1 MSKKF
6 YRTQDAPIAGVC
18 GGLGEHFNV
27 DPLLFRI
34 LFVVLSGVVCTVLIY
49 ILIWLFTE
57 RE

>member
-27 DPLLFRI
+27 DPLLIRI
-34 LFVVLSGVVCTVLIY
+34 LFVVLSGVVCTVFIY
-49 ILIWLFTE
+49 SNMAIY
-57 RE
+57 

>member
-27 DPLLFRI
+27 DPLLIRI
-34 LFVVLSGVVCTVLIY
+34 LFVVLSGVVCTVFIY

-57 RE
+57 RQ

>member
-49 ILIWLFTE
+49 ILIWLFTD